1 MGATTLSAPA
11 TATYPQKYVGR
22 FGPVGSSVYTTRST
36 TDGKKA
42 VVTIVTGSTSYLNG
56 TGDSI
61 DISKLGLSHVEAAY
75 VVADSAITAASGLA
89 DGYAPVFDLSTDTA
103 PKLKLYTSAGEVANA
118 TNVSSREYVVMF
130 VGR

>member
-22 FGPVGSSVYTTRST
+22 FGPVGSSVYTARST
-36 TDGKKA
+36 EQGKKA
-42 VVTIVTGSTSYLNG
+42 VVTIVAGSSSYATG
-56 TGDSI
+56 GDSI

-89 DGYAPVFDLSTDTA
+89 DGYAPVFDLTTDTA
-103 PKLKLYTSAGEVANA
+103 PKLVLYTSGGQVSAT